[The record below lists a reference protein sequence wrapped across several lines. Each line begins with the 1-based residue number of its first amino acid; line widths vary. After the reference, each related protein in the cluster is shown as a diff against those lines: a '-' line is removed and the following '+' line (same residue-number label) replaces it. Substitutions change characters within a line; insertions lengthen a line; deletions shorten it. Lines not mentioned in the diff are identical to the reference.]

1 VRRVSGFLKVMIL
14 LMIFVATPVEVAGV
28 AYVAHDVIGWWI
40 AAVPIGVLYAASH
53 VAGATLILGALVIVM
68 TTSIVGCY
76 AYQWWAETALCIL
89 REHKEFTGGDKSI
102 EERAGEFRAMDVN
115 GDGTIG
121 IDEYLLLQGRM
132 KANKLR
138 EALSTAETSA
148 RSYNEH
154 VNKLMGVGI
163 TLLLFGGGTM
173 TLACVMICAMSPFLI
188 TKIIFGYLVLVCF
201 SLMTVL
207 MLAAAGP
214 GEVHVVSLRHFN
226 TIENYFVDGLAFDL
240 IQIYLNNLE
249 LGMRISGSVVTFS
262 TVVSVLSTLLLS
274 VGLTFWGGSG

>member
-1 VRRVSGFLKVMIL
+1 
-14 LMIFVATPVEVAGV
+14 
-28 AYVAHDVIGWWI
+28 
-40 AAVPIGVLYAASH
+40 
-53 VAGATLILGALVIVM
+53 
-68 TTSIVGCY
+68 
-76 AYQWWAETALCIL
+76 
-89 REHKEFTGGDKSI
+89 
-102 EERAGEFRAMDVN
+102 
-115 GDGTIG
+115 
-121 IDEYLLLQGRM
+121 
-132 KANKLR
+132 
-138 EALSTAETSA
+138 
-148 RSYNEH
+148 
-154 VNKLMGVGI
+154 MGVGI

-201 SLMTVL
+201 ALETLL